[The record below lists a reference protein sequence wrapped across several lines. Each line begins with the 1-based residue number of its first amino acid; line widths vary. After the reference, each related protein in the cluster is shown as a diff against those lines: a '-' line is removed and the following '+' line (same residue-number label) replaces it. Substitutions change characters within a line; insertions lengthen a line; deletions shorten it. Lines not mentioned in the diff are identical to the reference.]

1 MKISKVI
8 SGGQN
13 GSDQAALRAAKELG
27 YKTGG
32 WMPNGWITLDGPRPE
47 FKELYDMKECYA
59 GYKART
65 EANVIDSDATLL
77 FASDFKSPGE
87 RCTFNAIRKF
97 AKPYFK
103 VHTTDDKLEEALAWL
118 KWIDGQT
125 LNVAGNSEST
135 SPGIGEM
142 AYLFLLELLSRHQIM
157 IQDTTKS

>member
-13 GSDQAALRAAKELG
+13 GTDQAALRAAKILG
-27 YKTGG
+27 MPTGG
-32 WMPNGWITLDGPRPE
+32 WMPHGWMTLDGPRPDFE
-47 FKELYDMKECYA
+47 ELYGMKECFA

-65 EANVIDSDATLL
+65 EANVIDSSATLI

-97 AKPYFK
+97 QRPYFK
-103 VHTTDDKLEEALAWL
+103 VHTSEDKLEEALAWL
-118 KWIDGQT
+118 RWVDGDV

-135 SPGIGEM
+135 SPGIGEQ
-142 AYLFLLELLSRHQIM
+142 AYLFLSDLFGRHQIM
-157 IQDTTKS
+157 VDDGK